1 MEGAVNRHGRAGAEG
16 PVLDRV
22 DGVGGAQGCLAC
34 SPMRLLAALVVL
46 PLLATACSGDDEP
59 TVATGAGTTTTAVAT
74 SSTAATSTPTTV
86 VASTSPPAPA
96 TTRPSTTAAPSTA
109 GVTTLA
115 PGDPSSIAVAV
126 AASEAAIRDP
136 GTPLGDLERHGQAQQ
151 VAYRQ
156 LAAHPEW
163 LAQVLDKVPTSLH
176 ATVRANVAAGTELRA
191 LTKPQ
196 PALPPWRIVAPAPA
210 GELLGYYKAAESSLG
225 VPWSYLAAIH
235 LVETRMGRIR
245 GTSTAG
251 AQGPMQFLPATWGQ
265 YGEGGDINSNRD
277 AIMAAG
283 RYLARNGAP
292 ADLGRALFAY
302 NRSQRY
308 VNAVTAYAEQ
318 MKADER
324 AYHGYYHWQVY
335 YRLADGD
342 RLLPVG
348 YSA

>member
-1 MEGAVNRHGRAGAEG
+1 
-16 PVLDRV
+16 
-22 DGVGGAQGCLAC
+22 
-34 SPMRLLAALVVL
+34 MRRLAALLVL
-46 PLLATACSGDDEP
+46 PVLATGCAGDDEP
-59 TVATGAGTTTTAVAT
+59 TAATASTTTSTTTATT
-74 SSTAATSTPTTV
+74 SVSTTAPSPSTTAP
-86 VASTSPPAPA
+86 PA
-96 TTRPSTTAAPSTA
+96 TTRPSTTAAPSPA

-115 PGDPSSIAVAV
+115 AGDPSSIAVSV
-126 AASEAAIRDP
+126 AASEAAIRDA
-136 GTPLGDLERHGQAQQ
+136 GTPVGDLEGHGRAQQ

-163 LAQVLDKVPTSLH
+163 LDQVLDKVPPSLH
-176 ATVRANVAAGTELRA
+176 ATVRANVGAGTELRA

-210 GELLGYYKAAESSLG
+210 DELLGYYKAAEASLG

-251 AQGPMQFLPATWGQ
+251 AQGPMQFLPATWSQ

-277 AIMAAG
+277 AILAAA

-302 NRSQRY
+302 NHSQRY

-318 MKADER
+318 MKANER
-324 AYHGYYHWQVY
+324 VYFGYYHWQVY

-348 YSA
+348 YGT